1 VYGAQPP
8 EEPQWR
14 LPGAEQGADL
24 AGLLVKE
31 QEALLFLGNDAFV
44 FHRLAA
50 GPAPYLPWD
59 DETEELTLYRMGSF
73 GPLEEHERSYIAQE
87 GGEAQYGQAAEKALS
102 FHYQAGQPLI
112 LRLYR
117 HADPPA
123 FAKQVHTEGL
133 RLTILG
139 LLEDARAAYVAQ
151 GGTGNTP

>member
-102 FHYQAGQPLI
+102 STTRRGN
-112 LRLYR
+112 RSSCGCT
-117 HADPPA
+117 D
-123 FAKQVHTEGL
+123 T
-133 RLTILG
+133 LTRPRSPSRCTQRVS
-139 LLEDARAAYVAQ
+139 A
-151 GGTGNTP
+151 